1 MLDIFSKQAAHGSQ
15 FFQGRHMDRR
25 FVTSPGKYPVK
36 DKEGKV
42 GAREGLWLGRD
53 VHRGSEAAGAVQEKH
68 L

>member
-15 FFQGRHMDRR
+15 FFQDRHMDRR

-53 VHRGSEAAGAVQEKH
+53 VHRG
-68 L
+68 